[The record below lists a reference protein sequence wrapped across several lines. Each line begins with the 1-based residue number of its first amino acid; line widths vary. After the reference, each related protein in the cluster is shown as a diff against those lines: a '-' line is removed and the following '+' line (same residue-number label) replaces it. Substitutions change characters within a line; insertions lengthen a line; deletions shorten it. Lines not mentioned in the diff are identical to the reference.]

1 MSLRLCMALLL
12 TTGVSSGCGDDA
24 VCGPEEL
31 ASEQLSSYTLDDG
44 LVQWQDFRSS
54 PNNDCGEA
62 GGPISLTLEAN
73 QASEP
78 DRNLVLCLPRPD
90 RLSGKTVDVNDTE
103 LLRIIDVFATVER
116 DAASCLA
123 SLDRSKAM
131 TGSVAFYGVCEAG
144 LDPAGYSLEF
154 AMTLPIAITCP
165 EQQPLEDELRF
176 EGTVR
181 VRAE

>member
-1 MSLRLCMALLL
+1 MRATFSVALL
-12 TTGVSSGCGDDA
+12 VSASVSAGCGDDA
-24 VCGPEEL
+24 VCGPDDVAAEEL
-31 ASEQLSSYTLDDG
+31 GSYTLEDE

-73 QASEP
+73 QAAEP
-78 DRNLVLCLPRPD
+78 ERSLVLCLPRPD
-90 RLSGKTVDVNDTE
+90 KLSGKTVDVNDTD

-123 SLDRSKAM
+123 SLDRSRAM
-131 TGSVAFYGVCEAG
+131 TGSVGFYGVCEAG

-154 AMTLPIAITCP
+154 AMTLPVALTCD
-165 EQQPLEDELRF
+165 EQVIEDELRF
-176 EGTVR
+176 EGAVR